1 MTEEKPSEEIKI
13 DIFKSKYVPISR
25 ILSEDEKKALL
36 EKYNISSVQLPKI
49 SHSDAVVRA
58 LKGKGGDVI
67 EFVRKA
73 KTAGLSKYYRIVV
86 GGSA

>member
-1 MTEEKPSEEIKI
+1 MTEEKPVEEIKI
-13 DIFKSKYVPISR
+13 DIFKSKYVPNSR

-36 EKYNISSVQLPKI
+36 EKYNISLVQLPKI
-49 SHSDAVVRA
+49 LHSDPISKA
-58 LKGKGGDVI
+58 LKAKAGDI
-67 EFVRKA
+67 LECERKT